1 MRDGTTKKLYDSM
14 LRRIIL
20 GDIPQGEILT
30 DIGLASEFNT
40 SRTPV
45 REACM
50 YLVKEGFLRRALGRG
65 YIVTE
70 ISLDDVRELYQLRL
84 MLEPKAAEFAA
95 KSSLPKDFF
104 NTCLKFIEQQ
114 RSAHNTDVRSYETFT
129 EGGKA
134 EHGFHCEIAKASGN
148 KRLAKIMDELMS
160 QFRRFHYI
168 TFQKS
173 PTLNSAMEE
182 HSEILEAIRRKDPAQ
197 AYQLMYRHI
206 QNGSHRAFQLA
217 LGSLSS
223 EEAGMGQDLTNA
235 QRAGFAPS

>member
-1 MRDGTTKKLYDSM
+1 MRDGTTKKLYESM
-14 LRRIIL
+14 MRQIIV

-30 DIGLASEFNT
+30 DIGLAAQFNT

-45 REACM
+45 REACI

-84 MLEPKAAEFAA
+84 MMEPKAAEFAA
-95 KSSLPKDFF
+95 KTSLPKDFF
-104 NTCLKFIEQQ
+104 NTCTKLIAQQ
-114 RSAHNTDVRSYETFT
+114 KSSFNSGSRSYESFI

-134 EHGFHCEIAKASGN
+134 EYGFHCEIAKASGN
-148 KRLAKIMDELMS
+148 KRLAKIMDELMN

-173 PTLNSAMEE
+173 PALNSSTDE
-182 HSEILEAIRRKDPAQ
+182 HLEILEAIRRKDSSQ
-197 AYQLMYRHI
+197 AHQLMHQHI
-206 QNGSHRAFQLA
+206 QKGSHRAFQLA
-217 LGSLSS
+217 LGSLSGQEVAS
-223 EEAGMGQDLTNA
+223 SQDLEAGQTT
-235 QRAGFAPS
+235 GFAPS